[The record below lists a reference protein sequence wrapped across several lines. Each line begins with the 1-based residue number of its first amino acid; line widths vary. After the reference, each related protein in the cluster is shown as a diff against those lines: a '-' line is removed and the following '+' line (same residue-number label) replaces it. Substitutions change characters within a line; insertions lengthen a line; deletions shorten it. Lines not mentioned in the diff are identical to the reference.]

1 MANTYSL
8 ISTSTPVGS
17 GGATN
22 ITFSGIPANYT
33 DLILKASI
41 RGTGTGS
48 PNILLDINGV
58 STGRT
63 SQWLQGNGAGTVS
76 CYTFTTGDIATAN
89 TTSQTASTF
98 VNLEI
103 YLPNYSST
111 NSKCFHVDNV
121 QENNAATAYMELMS
135 GFWSGTSVI
144 SSLKLS
150 ISGSDIGQYS
160 TAYLY
165 GISNA

>member
-1 MANTYSL
+1 M
-8 ISTSTPVGS
+8 
-17 GGATN
+17 
-22 ITFSGIPANYT
+22 
-33 DLILKASI
+33 
-41 RGTGTGS
+41 
-48 PNILLDINGV
+48 LLDINGV

-63 SQWLQGNGAGTVS
+63 SQWLQGNGSGNVS
-76 CYTFTTGDIATAN
+76 CYAFTTGDIATAN

-121 QENNAATAYMELMS
+121 QENNTSLAYMELMS

-150 ISGSDIGQYS
+150 ISGQNIAQYS

>member
-17 GGATN
+17 GGATD
-22 ITFSGIPANYT
+22 ITFSSIPANYT
-33 DLILKASI
+33 DLIIKASI

-48 PNILLDINGV
+48 PNMLLDINGV

-63 SQWLQGNGAGTVS
+63 SQWLQGNGNGTVS

-98 VNLEI
+98 CNLEI
-103 YLPNYSST
+103 YFPNYSSA

-121 QENNAATAYMELMS
+121 QENNAAVAYMELMS
-135 GFWSGTSVI
+135 GFWSGTSII

-150 ISGSDIGQYS
+150 IQGQDIGQYS